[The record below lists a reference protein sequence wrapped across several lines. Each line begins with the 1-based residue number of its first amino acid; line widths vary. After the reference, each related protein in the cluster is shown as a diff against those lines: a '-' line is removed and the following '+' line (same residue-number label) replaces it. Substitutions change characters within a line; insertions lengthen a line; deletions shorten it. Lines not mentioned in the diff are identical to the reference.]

1 MIVEVMNEVDIPKVG
16 NKAVQRYLQ
25 QRFTE
30 LEVPLD
36 AEREGYFLYIEE
48 TKLFEKEQ
56 QLTFAV
62 LPSIE
67 QGLFDRFEDTT
78 LRDGIV
84 EMSLLINN
92 EFMLS
97 IIMLEANLSSA
108 FCKRIV

>member
-1 MIVEVMNEVDIPKVG
+1 MIVEIMNEADIQKVG
-16 NKAVQRYLQ
+16 DIAVQSYLQ
-25 QRFTE
+25 QRFTD
-30 LEVPLD
+30 LEAPLD
-36 AEREGYFLYIEE
+36 AKHEGYFLYIEDTE
-48 TKLFEKEQ
+48 VFEKEQ

-67 QGLFDRFEDTT
+67 QGLFSRFEDTM

-97 IIMLEANLSSA
+97 IIMLEANLSST